1 MSEFHRH
8 MLDQLPGS
16 WLHLI
21 AQGVDVVISRE
32 NVRLDYAGAPEVI
45 RMPCPDAAFAAFPKC
60 GSDGYARYRKSLQPI
75 RGSV

>member
-21 AQGVDVVISRE
+21 AQGVNVVISRE
-32 NVRLDYAGAPEVI
+32 NVKLDFTAAPDVI
-45 RMPCPDAAFAAFPKC
+45 QMPCSAAAFETFPKC
-60 GSDGYARYRKSLQPI
+60 GSDGYARYRKSLLPI